1 MNRLTRATLLVLVL
15 TGPAAGPVRGPA
27 EVTVPVGRLASVPVT
42 VDADEAD
49 YLILGADCDGLR
61 EYDPD
66 PKKLRLRVVGYAPG
80 VAFVVVTAQKGGK
93 LLAPTVVKVTFQ
105 GTGPAPIPP
114 PGPTPP
120 PVPPEPKPPAKD
132 ALWVVLIADQDHDA
146 PAVAAVVA
154 SERFRQQLATWGLK
168 FKVYD
173 RSSPAV
179 RDKGYLAH
187 VTEFPGLLVLDRD
200 GRVVGA
206 GRCPDTDAGAI
217 DMIRKAVGR

>member
-1 MNRLTRATLLVLVL
+1 VTRPLLCALL
-15 TGPAAGPVRGPA
+15 FAIPAAGQGRGPA

-66 PKKLRLRVVGYAPG
+66 PKRLRLRVIGYSPG

-93 LLAPTVVKVTFQ
+93 LLLATVVKVTFL
-105 GTGPAPIPP
+105 GTGPTPTP

-120 PVPPEPKPPAKD
+120 PVPPDPKPPAKD
-132 ALWVVLIADQDHDA
+132 ALWVVLIADQDHDS
-146 PAVAAVVA
+146 PATAAVVA
-154 SERFRQQLATWGLK
+154 SDRFRQQLAGWGLK

-173 RSSPAV
+173 KASPAV

-187 VTEFPGLLVLDRD
+187 AKEFPALVVLDKD
-200 GRVVGA
+200 GRVVGVS
-206 GRCPDTDAGAI
+206 RCPDTDAGAI
-217 DMIRKAVGR
+217 DVIRKAVGR

>member
-1 MNRLTRATLLVLVL
+1 MRPLIHSILLLLILASPVAAQMP
-15 TGPAAGPVRGPA
+15 GPGD
-27 EVTVPVGRLASVPVT
+27 VTVPVGRLAYVPVT

-66 PKKLRLRVVGYAPG
+66 PKRLRLRVIGYSPG

-93 LLAPTVVKVTFQ
+93 LLPPTVVKVTFQ
-105 GTGPAPIPP
+105 GATPPPVPPVP

-120 PVPPEPKPPAKD
+120 AKD
-132 ALWVVLIADQDHDA
+132 ASWVVLVSDQDRDS
-146 PAVAAVVA
+146 PAAAAVIA
-154 SERFRQQLATWGLK
+154 SDRFRQQLAGWGLK

-173 RSSPAV
+173 RSSTAA

-187 VTEFPGLLVLDRD
+187 AKEFPALLVLDRD
-200 GRVVGA
+200 GRVLGA
-206 GRCPDTDAGAI
+206 SRCPESEAGAI
-217 DMIRKAVGR
+217 DAVRKAVGR

>member
-1 MNRLTRATLLVLVL
+1 MTRSFLFALLFV
-15 TGPAAGPVRGPA
+15 TPAAGQVRGPA

-66 PKKLRLRVVGYAPG
+66 PKRLRLRVIGYSPG

-93 LLAPTVVKVTFQ
+93 LLPATVVKVTFQ
-105 GTGPAPIPP
+105 GAGPSPTPP

-120 PVPPEPKPPAKD
+120 PIPPDPKPPAKD
-132 ALWVVLIADQDHDA
+132 ALWVVLIADQDHDSS
-146 PAVAAVVA
+146 AVAAVVA
-154 SERFRQQLATWGLK
+154 SERFRQQLVGWGLK

-173 RSSPAV
+173 KSSATV

-187 VTEFPGLLVLDRD
+187 AKEFPALLVLDKD
-200 GRVVGA
+200 GRVVGVS
-206 GRCPDTDAGAI
+206 RCPDTDAGAVEV
-217 DMIRKAVGR
+217 IRKAVGR